1 MLFITL
7 EDADK
12 AETASLFKTLLMAE
26 RKSDAA
32 FSGIGGIELLS
43 TETLFPAAS
52 IAPDCTL
59 TGRLSDNKV
68 VIVLRELV
76 ADSDVICAGFAVKAF
91 KSDAK
96 ADETASVKGIV
107 VSLSNFEN

>member
-1 MLFITL
+1 MSL
-7 EDADK
+7 EDTDN

-26 RKSDAA
+26 RKSEAA

-43 TETLFPAAS
+43 IDTLVPAAS

-68 VIVLRELV
+68 VIVLRELF
-76 ADSDVICAGFAVKAF
+76 ADSDVICAGLDVNALR
-91 KSDAK
+91 SDAR
-96 ADETASVKGIV
+96 AYPNYT
-107 VSLSNFEN
+107 EN